1 MLGAGL
7 HPGELARLTSCDV
20 QRRGP
25 TTTIAVSGL
34 RGRTVRV
41 LSPYDV
47 ALSAVAERS
56 SGYLFR
62 PGAAVRSAK
71 NLIGEVCAALVH
83 DPDEVALVS
92 GRARATFICAHLVAG
107 TALGELCAMAGLEGV
122 ESLLRYARHVDG
134 APQSKA
140 ALRAAARGMRRTGR
154 ATISDEVVAAA
165 LALIERAQ
173 VAQWLEAELLAR
185 QRRPGR
191 PRHISVK
198 ALLCAL
204 LLLATDDRPLH
215 LSGATEV
222 LFCRL
227 SAQAQATLGVEG
239 AVVDRRSFLARYR
252 QVRYL
257 FGAVAKV
264 LDPSG
269 LVKNRR
275 LATKEFA
282 ARCVAVDE
290 QEMDAAR
297 GRLEAFMGALLCAS
311 ADEFDRGAPRPV
323 LAYGLDATPVPLFS
337 RGPSQRSGL
346 CASDPDGGWY
356 VREGD
361 HRERE
366 DHKGRARGRVAWAL
380 EATALT
386 TASATPGTLAAFPN
400 LVVGFRPRA
409 SGHRSRRH
417 GGARPG
423 RGAGPGVGPRAPRH
437 RPGLFHRV
445 RRELSPP
452 GAGHGLRPRRGLP
465 RRPARAPGQQP
476 RRRHGRGDLVLPVD
490 ARGLGQRHHRSA
502 GRAYRR
508 LDVHG
513 TYRGAVDF
521 ALGRK
526 SGPDADGYE
535 RFMCPATGP
544 RPKVR
549 SALRPTSLSALG
561 KRTTLAPPSDPPA
574 LCRQSAITIAPDV
587 GARHAQSLAF
597 GSESWAAHYAT
608 LRNTIEGWNGFAKD
622 PAHEALGQSARR
634 RVRGIAAQ
642 GILITFLYVAANL
655 RKIDTHHRQM
665 DDQRALE
672 ARKRARRRRVSLPDY
687 LPG

>member
-1 MLGAGL
+1 
-7 HPGELARLTSCDV
+7 
-20 QRRGP
+20 
-25 TTTIAVSGL
+25 
-34 RGRTVRV
+34 
-41 LSPYDV
+41 
-47 ALSAVAERS
+47 
-56 SGYLFR
+56 
-62 PGAAVRSAK
+62 
-71 NLIGEVCAALVH
+71 
-83 DPDEVALVS
+83 
-92 GRARATFICAHLVAG
+92 
-107 TALGELCAMAGLEGV
+107 
-122 ESLLRYARHVDG
+122 
-134 APQSKA
+134 
-140 ALRAAARGMRRTGR
+140 MRRTGR
-154 ATISDEVVAAA
+154 GVISDEAVAEA

-185 QRRPGR
+185 RRRPGR

-204 LLLATDDRPLH
+204 LLLAADDRPLH

-227 SAQAQATLGVEG
+227 SAPAQASLGVEG
-239 AVVDRRSFLARYR
+239 RVIDRRSFLARYR

-275 LATKEFA
+275 LATEEFT

-290 QEMDAAR
+290 EQLHAAR
-297 GRLEAFMGALLCAS
+297 ARLEAFMGALLCAS
-311 ADEFDRGAPRPV
+311 ADEFDSGASRPA

-337 RGPSQRSGL
+337 RGPSVRSGL

-366 DHKGRARGRVAWAL
+366 DHKGAARGRVAWAL
-380 EATALT
+380 EATVLT
-386 TASATPGTLAAFPN
+386 TASPTPGTLASFPN
-400 LVVGFRPRA
+400 LVVGLA
-409 SGHRSRRH
+409 LG
-417 GGARPG
+417 RPG
-423 RGAGPGVGPRAPRH
+423 TDPGGTAVRVLRGALARGWAPGPLGVDRAYSTAFAA
-437 RPGLFHRV
+437 GFHLPVRAMGFDLVVDYRV
-445 RRELSPP
+445 DQLGRQANSH
-452 GAGHGLRPRRGLP
+452 GAVMVEGTWYCPSMPEVLVNATIDLRAGRIDERTYAA
-465 RRPARAPGQQP
+465 RICARA
-476 RRRHGRGDLVLPVD
+476 
-490 ARGLGQRHHRSA
+490 
-502 GRAYRR
+502 
-508 LDVHG
+508 
-513 TYRGAVDF
+513 DF
-521 ALGRK
+521 ALRRK

-535 RFMCPATGP
+535 RFMCPANGP

-549 SALRPTSLSALG
+549 CGLRPTSLSALG
-561 KRTTLAPPSDPPA
+561 KRTVAAAPQDAPA

-597 GSESWAAHYAT
+597 GSESWEAHYAT

-622 PAHEALGQSARR
+622 PAHEALGQPARR

-642 GILITFLYVAANL
+642 GIFITMLYVAANL

-665 DDQRALE
+665 DDQGALE
-672 ARKRARRRRVSLPDY
+672 ARKRARRRRTSLTDY